1 MLKKNHTSDY
11 TSDTQERDNSTS
23 IKLLEQKLEFMQ
35 QTLNEI
41 KDSIANFMTEV
52 KDGFVTK
59 EEFNSL
65 KKDVRDLQDIKAWG
79 VKIVIGGVIIGLL
92 ALLGIRQ

>member
-11 TSDTQERDNSTS
+11 TSDTQERDNSIS
-23 IKLLEQKLEFMQ
+23 IQLLEQKLEFMQ

-52 KDGFVTK
+52 KDGFVSK

-65 KKDVRDLQDIKAWG
+65 KKDVRDLQDIKSWG
-79 VKIVIGGVIIGLL
+79 VKIVIGGVITGLL